1 MKESFIFKRKT
12 VKLILFFFLL
22 TVVPIT
28 LFSQELPRLNFTQEE
43 MIFIENH
50 PVIKIGVDPEFVPFE
65 FFDENGEYQGIAA
78 EYLSLIEVKT
88 GIKFEIIPGLTWPEA
103 YEKAVNGEIDILPA
117 VSKTTEREKYFYFS
131 TPYYNIKRV
140 IVTRDDNSSIR
151 SFNDLKGKIVAV
163 QENSSHHSYLIPYS
177 NINLSLYET
186 VPDALTAVADG
197 RENIFMGNMA
207 TTNYLIRSEGITNL
221 KFIAFSTSES
231 QSLHIAVRKDLPELV
246 TIIDKALGSITDN
259 EKILINN
266 KWINLELTPDYGP
279 IMRNIMIGAGIVA
292 LIFAVSLFWIIKLK
306 SEIKKRKLVQIDLE
320 KAKLEAEQAN
330 NIKSSFLAR
339 MSHEIRTPLNAIT
352 GMSYLL
358 KKTGVTLTQRAYI
371 DRITQASSTMLS
383 IINDILDFSKIEA
396 GKVEIEKVSF
406 SLDQVI
412 REVLNIVSYKVEE
425 QKIGFK
431 LSKDPQIPNWFLGD
445 PKRIEQILINL
456 TSNAAKFTSQGEIS
470 LELKL
475 VAKEGN
481 SYHLSFFV
489 KDTGIGMSKE
499 QINKLFEPFAQGD
512 VSINRKFGG
521 TGLGLSIVK
530 NLVNLMDGEIE
541 VYSTEGEGSTFIVNI
556 TLEIDE
562 EKEEE
567 YRKKISSSYFKNIKT
582 LVLEKTGSNMNIIDG
597 YLSSFGMICELTI
610 SESSAVNML
619 ESSSA
624 QYTRHYDLLI
634 MDFETPKEGG
644 FEFLRK
650 LKENK
655 KITKFPKIIM
665 LLPMTRED
673 LYDKLYENNVDAG
686 VSKPIIP
693 SILFNS
699 ILETFKEKAIVA
711 NKEYEKTEE
720 KDVSVDISVLIVE
733 DNKTNQF
740 IAKSLLETAGLKTL
754 IANDGKEGVDIFKEN
769 KDNIDVIL
777 MDIHMPVLNGYEATK
792 QIREIAENIPIIA
805 LTADVIR
812 NQSNEYGDVYFDQF
826 ITKPFDP
833 EDFVSKVKE
842 TANVKKVIKVKH
854 EKVIDIDKGL
864 QFLGNNKELFIEV
877 LKEYYD
883 ENQTTIEKINNAI
896 ENKNYDE
903 ASKIAHKVK
912 SSSGTIGA
920 TNFYKTAV
928 EFQKMLVNEEKDENK
943 IIDTSLEFERRMKEV
958 LDEISN
964 IIENHKGGIE

>member
-1 MKESFIFKRKT
+1 
-12 VKLILFFFLL
+12 
-22 TVVPIT
+22 
-28 LFSQELPRLNFTQEE
+28 
-43 MIFIENH
+43 
-50 PVIKIGVDPEFVPFE
+50 
-65 FFDENGEYQGIAA
+65 
-78 EYLSLIEVKT
+78 
-88 GIKFEIIPGLTWPEA
+88 
-103 YEKAVNGEIDILPA
+103 
-117 VSKTTEREKYFYFS
+117 
-131 TPYYNIKRV
+131 
-140 IVTRDDNSSIR
+140 
-151 SFNDLKGKIVAV
+151 
-163 QENSSHHSYLIPYS
+163 
-177 NINLSLYET
+177 
-186 VPDALTAVADG
+186 
-197 RENIFMGNMA
+197 
-207 TTNYLIRSEGITNL
+207 
-221 KFIAFSTSES
+221 
-231 QSLHIAVRKDLPELV
+231 
-246 TIIDKALGSITDN
+246 
-259 EKILINN
+259 
-266 KWINLELTPDYGP
+266 
-279 IMRNIMIGAGIVA
+279 
-292 LIFAVSLFWIIKLK
+292 
-306 SEIKKRKLVQIDLE
+306 
-320 KAKLEAEQAN
+320 
-330 NIKSSFLAR
+330 
-339 MSHEIRTPLNAIT
+339 
-352 GMSYLL
+352 
-358 KKTGVTLTQRAYI
+358 
-371 DRITQASSTMLS
+371 
-383 IINDILDFSKIEA
+383 
-396 GKVEIEKVSF
+396 
-406 SLDQVI
+406 
-412 REVLNIVSYKVEE
+412 
-425 QKIGFK
+425 
-431 LSKDPQIPNWFLGD
+431 
-445 PKRIEQILINL
+445 
-456 TSNAAKFTSQGEIS
+456 
-470 LELKL
+470 
-475 VAKEGN
+475 
-481 SYHLSFFV
+481 
-489 KDTGIGMSKE
+489 
-499 QINKLFEPFAQGD
+499 
-512 VSINRKFGG
+512 
-521 TGLGLSIVK
+521 
-530 NLVNLMDGEIE
+530 
-541 VYSTEGEGSTFIVNI
+541 
-556 TLEIDE
+556 
-562 EKEEE
+562 
-567 YRKKISSSYFKNIKT
+567 
-582 LVLEKTGSNMNIIDG
+582 
-597 YLSSFGMICELTI
+597 
-610 SESSAVNML
+610 
-619 ESSSA
+619 
-624 QYTRHYDLLI
+624 
-634 MDFETPKEGG
+634 
-644 FEFLRK
+644 
-650 LKENK
+650 
-655 KITKFPKIIM
+655 M